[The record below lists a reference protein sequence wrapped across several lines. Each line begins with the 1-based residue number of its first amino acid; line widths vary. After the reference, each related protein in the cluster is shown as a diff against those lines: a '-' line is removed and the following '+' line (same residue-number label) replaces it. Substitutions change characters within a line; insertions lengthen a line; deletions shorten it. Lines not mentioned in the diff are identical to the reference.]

1 MSQPKWHCY
10 LGRGASGKGSACTAH
25 DGALGACTL
34 VSDCPA
40 AQQAIRRGQRPRICA
55 FDGFTPIVCCP
66 GAAPPTPAPTPA
78 PAPTTSTS
86 TARPPAPSPTP
97 TPGGDGSGAK
107 SRQSE
112 YTRYIYRP
120 AVALTPFEPKV
131 NTSLCRVP
139 ELVGSQPFVIGG
151 KNATLF
157 EFPHMA
163 AVGFGESDRK
173 RWLCGGAL
181 ISENYV
187 LTAAHCIEDIPKPGR
202 RGVVSCA
209 QPVEGGWPSLL
220 YEGHCCRGPARWVR
234 LGDLN
239 LYSDQDRAKVQE
251 FSVVER
257 IAHPRYVDGVKYFDI
272 GLLKLD
278 RPATFDEA
286 VRPACLQTE
295 SDELPQQATAS
306 GWGVIAVDGPLAET
320 LQKINLPLV
329 SLDDCK
335 PHFDPA
341 IFPAY
346 RPSVPQ
352 GIIDNMVCAGGD
364 PFGGHDTC
372 QGDSGGPLQVLMNS
386 RYCMYSV
393 VGVTSFGKSCARAET
408 PAVYSRVASF
418 VPWIESVVWP

>member
-107 SRQSE
+107 SRQTSSE
-112 YTRYIYRP
+112 E
-120 AVALTPFEPKV
+120 VWCV
-131 NTSLCRVP
+131 TSVMSCA
-139 ELVGSQPFVIGG
+139 Q
-151 KNATLF
+151 
-157 EFPHMA
+157 A